1 MNLYQCEDT
10 GCGSATRKSTKI
22 LRKKKEMKE
31 GGGPGAGTGG
41 PGAGVG
47 GRVGGSSAASGGGAH
62 SFGDFMKAYETRKA
76 KGAEGVTLLS
86 GATSLDENQRDGGF
100 FSGLLSGGPQIDTSS
115 LSATFSTSF
124 ETVSNSLGS
133 TIQSIGSSSAFDNTP
148 LASLR
153 SVGAG
158 AGADLEAGGEAKGQE
173 TKVNSSDSWSSFSR
187 AERFKG
193 FMFLLALSG
202 FFFLLSSFF
211 FPVVLIFPAKFAF
224 SYTLGSVFFMAAFVF
239 VKGPKQWLHDTCGTK
254 HLPFILSYYG
264 SILGTLYA
272 CFFWKRYIIIMFF
285 SWLQVVSIVYYAAN
299 NIPGGR
305 MGLRLMY
312 SFAVQFI
319 KRVLVPCVRTSAS
332 CISRVFT

>member
-1 MNLYQCEDT
+1 
-10 GCGSATRKSTKI
+10 
-22 LRKKKEMKE
+22 MKE
-31 GGGPGAGTGG
+31 GVGVAGSSGVVSG
-41 PGAGVG
+41 SGVG
-47 GRVGGSSAASGGGAH
+47 GGRGATVGGGSPAGGGSGAGH
-62 SFGDFMKAYETRKA
+62 SFGDFMKAYEKRKA

-86 GATSLDENQRDGGF
+86 GATSSDENDGGGNLFSSF
-100 FSGLLSGGPQIDTSS
+100 FSGSQQLDTTSISS
-115 LSATFSTSF
+115 TLSTSF
-124 ETVSNSLGS
+124 ESVSNTLGS

-153 SVGAG
+153 SSTSGAG
-158 AGADLEAGGEAKGQE
+158 DLEAGEGKGQE
-173 TKVNSSDSWSSFSR
+173 SKVSGSESWSSFSR

-224 SYTLGSVFFMAAFVF
+224 SYTLGSIFFMGAFVF
-239 VKGPKQWLHDTCGTK
+239 VKGPKQWLNDTCGQK
-254 HLPFILSYYG
+254 HLAFNLSYYG

-272 CFFWKRYIIIMFF
+272 CFFWKRYLVIMFF
-285 SWLQVVSIVYYAAN
+285 SWMQIASIVWYGAN

-312 SFAVQFI
+312 SFTVQFV
-319 KRVLVPCVRTSAS
+319 KRVLVPCIRTSAS